1 VLAAPAASAAELRD
15 PTVSSPATVAPG
27 QAYTVSGTGCF
38 ASPHGLPPAVELD
51 SLDVDNG
58 TGTMVRGDGT
68 WSIDMEAPTQLGT
81 YHWSLDCDDYT
92 GHAHYPTVTLT
103 VTADGRPVATP
114 VAAPVAPTP
123 PKPTPAAGCA
133 VCTALDSGRPVAPG
147 ARMTLRYVV
156 APFQQITVVLH
167 STPRVLGT
175 FTADAHGVVTIP
187 LTVPADVL
195 GSHHLLLVDQHG
207 ATVASL
213 PLTVARRTGSAGSAG
228 SLAYTGAD
236 VALPVTLGT
245 VLVAAGAGAVVLGR
259 RRPGKARQG

>member
-1 VLAAPAASAAELRD
+1 VLAAPAASAAELRS
-15 PTVSSPATVAPG
+15 PSVSFPATVAPE
-27 QAYTVSGTGCF
+27 QAYTVSGTGCS
-38 ASPHGLPPAVELD
+38 ASPHGMPPAVELD
-51 SLDVDNG
+51 SLDVENG

-68 WSIDMEAPTQLGT
+68 WSIDMQAPTQLGT
-81 YHWSLDCDDYT
+81 YHWSLVCDDYT
-92 GHAHYPTVTLT
+92 GQARYPDVVIS
-103 VTADGRPVATP
+103 VTADGRPVPSA
-114 VAAPVAPTP
+114 AAPAAPAAVTP
-123 PKPTPAAGCA
+123 PKPTAAPGCA
-133 VCTALDSGRPVAPG
+133 ICKALDTGTAVVPG
-147 ARMTLRYVV
+147 QVMTLRYVV
-156 APFQQITVVLH
+156 APFQRITVVLH
-167 STPRVLGT
+167 SAPRVLGT

-213 PLTVARRTGSAGSAG
+213 PLTVAQGTGSAG